1 MTQPLTLYL
10 PLQTFDDLQQAAD
23 GRGKK
28 ALVPKA
34 DLRAL
39 LMDHARVLAKL
50 ADLQIE
56 TEESYET
63 CDAVRQSRKK

>member
-1 MTQPLTLYL
+1 MTHPLTLYL
-10 PLQTFDDLQQAAD
+10 PQRTFESLHTASD

-28 ALVPKA
+28 ALVVKA

-50 ADLQIE
+50 QDMHIE
-56 TEESYET
+56 TQE
-63 CDAVRQSRKK
+63 VK